1 VRTVFQGSEF
11 SAPFPTSMID
21 GSRRR
26 WKGGAGEHRTG
37 EDRPRFPASL
47 GGELREGDGRRGA
60 IREQATGGQ
69 GRAQA
74 DRREAEGRDLPFAWQ
89 VTLRGPL
96 LLRREGPRARA
107 RAPSAGD
114 AEKRRGPLPEALR
127 NIGSFFAQSRGAAR
141 RKPLPGRMDRGTSGG
156 PSPARAPVVSRRSDA
171 RDRQREREEDL
182 LLCGNVVEIDEAEKI
197 ARLYVFAD
205 EGRKRL
211 KETARI
217 LSDRHGCRV
226 EKIVD
231 VLEYAPEIKEC
242 GIEIFMQGETA
253 DLREKAYG
261 MFLRFQGVPKMFF
274 HLYSFETNVETDSED
289 IEISNI
295 DINNF
300 LEVVYFYVDF
310 FRTLLKDITVCRK
323 FKNHF
328 NSLCRNPNF
337 DLYEMYMNRDELLE
351 FFSMPEIS
359 LDASYGYSE
368 RRLNRCCSRVRKLA
382 RDFAR
387 LLETVGDFLPEVY
400 VVGVPSGRRGS
411 PPLVRFVFEMGE
423 SDEED
428 ARAGGSKRTVSFVW
442 ATAIGVDGCSMAF
455 LSHADDFEIVT
466 HLLLS
471 FGMYDEL
478 VSSFREHFVAV
489 SRSSFRVVSSARGGL
504 A

>member
-1 VRTVFQGSEF
+1 MVGAVRGCPAKKVLSLLEASSLPSYLEILFFSHGGRRLRSGEARKTSAAEGPKAGPRRGF
-11 SAPFPTSMID
+11 SATPLFFVTFRDLRANGRVERLEERDIGILARFLLKAGGPPGESLFPGGWIE
-21 GSRRR
+21 GPPAVPRRR
-26 WKGGAGEHRTG
+26 EPLSSQGGAMLEIVNGKGKKT
-37 EDRPRFPASL
+37 FNA
-47 GGELREGDGRRGA
+47 
-60 IREQATGGQ
+60 
-69 GRAQA
+69 
-74 DRREAEGRDLPFAWQ
+74 F
-89 VTLRGPL
+89 
-96 LLRREGPRARA
+96 
-107 RAPSAGD
+107 
-114 AEKRRGPLPEALR
+114 
-127 NIGSFFAQSRGAAR
+127 
-141 RKPLPGRMDRGTSGG
+141 
-156 PSPARAPVVSRRSDA
+156 
-171 RDRQREREEDL
+171 
-182 LLCGNVVEIDEAEKI
+182 LCGNVVEIDEAEKI

-359 LDASYGYSE
+359 LDASYGYSK

-382 RDFAR
+382 RDFGR

-478 VSSFREHFVAV
+478 VSSFRKHFVAV
-489 SRSSFRVVSSARGGL
+489 SRSSFRVVSSA
-504 A
+504 